1 MSWRQFLNYLNTLVL
16 FSVVA
21 HKVFKW
27 PVSVVLLDVS
37 LLTCRLLKVS
47 STQLWPSRKFSVIN
61 KHHVRTM
68 DSSTNWMKVMRSRFE
83 ALGAFT
89 APREKSETT
98 QNFKTT
104 QIKGASTT
112 LSPGLTKKK
121 IGSDTRL
128 RRQTVSHFG
137 YFNPNFKS
145 SVSLAKGWLCLHVRT
160 INW

>member
-1 MSWRQFLNYLNTLVL
+1 MWDKAKFLISCQTTKIMNELEAIFKL
-16 FSVVA
+16 FEYSCFIFCCCTQ
-21 HKVFKW
+21 KVFKW

-68 DSSTNWMKVMRSRFE
+68 DSSTDWMKVMRSRFE
-83 ALGAFT
+83 ALGAST

-121 IGSDTRL
+121 KKN
-128 RRQTVSHFG
+128 RQRH
-137 YFNPNFKS
+137 
-145 SVSLAKGWLCLHVRT
+145 
-160 INW
+160 